1 MPRSLSDRVARL
13 DRNHVTSRRKKRNN
27 LAWLRDVNVID
38 LLENFDIAN
47 IDQATA
53 DEVIFSCPF
62 PGHSHGD
69 ERPSAY
75 MNDGSRNPDLTTLWK
90 CHGCGRSGNA
100 VGFVAEQMNVPRQK
114 ARQWLKQHYAPG
126 FRAPR
131 YGSIAREFEER
142 YKSSKERAGNEPVP
156 VLPPE
161 ALRRFGVDWGYY
173 AETHR
178 EYPDV
183 AYMLDR
189 GFTPA
194 MLDEWGIG
202 YDGETRRLTIPV
214 CDADNNLVGFKA
226 RAWEPDARPKYL
238 ILGDRRRLRGYGF
251 SPYDK
256 SRIVFGLSEWG
267 EQPRYVLVEG
277 EIDVMSLWVMDI
289 PAICTG
295 GASMSDEQALLIRQY
310 CDELVVFLDSNT
322 AGHNATWGYINS
334 DGEERPGIVERLEP
348 YVRVRIVRH
357 HRYDANE
364 YLVRGERD
372 RARHLIDTAKASFWY
387 DPGKQRRNNV

>member
-13 DRNHVTSRRKKRNN
+13 ERNHVTSRKKRTTI
-27 LAWLRDVNVID
+27 AWLRDVNVID

-47 IDQATA
+47 INQATA
-53 DEVIFSCPF
+53 DEVLFSCPF
-62 PGHSHGD
+62 PGHSRGD

-75 MNDGSRNPDLTTLWK
+75 MNDGTKNHELTTLWK

-100 VGFVAEQMNVPRQK
+100 VGFVAEQMNVSRQK
-114 ARQWLKQHYAPG
+114 ARIWLKEHYAPG
-126 FRAPR
+126 YSAPR

-142 YKSSKERAGNEPVP
+142 RKEQQA
-156 VLPPE
+156 PPE
-161 ALRRFGVDWGYY
+161 DSIVPTLEPETLRRFDVDWGHY
-173 AETHR
+173 AE
-178 EYPDV
+178 EYRDEPDV

-202 YDGETRRLTIPV
+202 YDADTRRLTIPV

-256 SRIVFGLSEWG
+256 SKIVFGLNVTG
-267 EQPRYVLVEG
+267 ECDRLVLVEG
-277 EIDVMSLWVMDI
+277 EIDVMSLWVMGI

-295 GASMSDEQALLIRQY
+295 GASMSDAQALLIRQY

-322 AGHNATWGYINS
+322 AGHNATWGHVKS
-334 DGEERPGIVERLEP
+334 DGDETPGIVERLEP
-348 YVRVRIVRH
+348 HLRIRIVRH
-357 HRYDANE
+357 HRYDPND

-372 RARHLIDTAKASFWY
+372 RAKHLIDNAKASFWY
-387 DPGKQRRNNV
+387 DPSKQRRNHV